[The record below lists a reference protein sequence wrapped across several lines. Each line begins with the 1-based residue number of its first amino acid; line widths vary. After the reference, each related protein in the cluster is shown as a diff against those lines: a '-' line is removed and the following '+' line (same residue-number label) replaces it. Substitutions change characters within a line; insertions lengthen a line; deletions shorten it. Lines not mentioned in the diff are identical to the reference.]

1 MNIRTILFLLVA
13 AAVALPLSAQE
24 RRPVYIV
31 NGERYEGDAFREI
44 PPAEI
49 ERMEQL
55 PADEQTIER
64 YGSDASNGVI
74 LITLKYDSK
83 AVFTADSL
91 SFDRHVARRIKW
103 DATDPVARVVY
114 RFKVQCD
121 GSVVLYRSARID
133 RRTAAPQGGQGRRRG
148 SAVVARDQGRPAG
161 RDGTRAACSPRRARH
176 AARTGRDPALNA
188 GGRRRPD
195 VSFREILE
203 KNGPAPVR
211 SNSLF
216 RRELDREMLVDAPAS
231 ARQRNFAVRRPD
243 RSLRIGGK

>member
-74 LITLKYDSK
+74 LIMLKYDSK

-91 SFDRHVARRIKW
+91 SFDRYVARRIKW

-121 GSVVLYRSARID
+121 GSVVLTDLLESTDGRL
-133 RRTAAPQGGQGRRRG
+133 RRKVVKAVEEAPRWSPATKDGLPVETEHVLRVQLPEGRAMPPER
-148 SAVVARDQGRPAG
+148 AV
-161 RDGTRAACSPRRARH
+161 
-176 AARTGRDPALNA
+176 
-188 GGRRRPD
+188 
-195 VSFREILE
+195 IL
-203 KNGPAPVR
+203 
-211 SNSLF
+211 L
-216 RRELDREMLVDAPAS
+216 
-231 ARQRNFAVRRPD
+231 
-243 RSLRIGGK
+243 

>member
-91 SFDRHVARRIKW
+91 SFDRYVARRIKW

-121 GSVVLYRSARID
+121 GSVVLTDLLESTDGRLRRKVVKAVEEAPRWSPAT
-133 RRTAAPQGGQGRRRG
+133 RTAG
-148 SAVVARDQGRPAG
+148 G
-161 RDGTRAACSPRRARH
+161 RDGTRAARAAPRRARH
-176 AARTGRDPALNA
+176 AAERA
-188 GGRRRPD
+188 
-195 VSFREILE
+195 VIL
-203 KNGPAPVR
+203 
-211 SNSLF
+211 L
-216 RRELDREMLVDAPAS
+216 
-231 ARQRNFAVRRPD
+231 
-243 RSLRIGGK
+243 

>member
-91 SFDRHVARRIKW
+91 SFDRYVARRIKW

-121 GSVVLYRSARID
+121 GSVVLTDLLESTDGRL
-133 RRTAAPQGGQGRRRG
+133 RRKVVKAVEEAPRW
-148 SAVVARDQGRPAG
+148 SPATKAG
-161 RDGTRAACSPRRARH
+161 RSRRNTCCACSSPKGA
-176 AARTGRDPALNA
+176 PC
-188 GGRRRPD
+188 RP
-195 VSFREILE
+195 
-203 KNGPAPVR
+203 NGP
-211 SNSLF
+211 
-216 RRELDREMLVDAPAS
+216 
-231 ARQRNFAVRRPD
+231 
-243 RSLRIGGK
+243 

>member
-91 SFDRHVARRIKW
+91 SFENELTGIRI
-103 DATDPVARVVY
+103 
-114 RFKVQCD
+114 
-121 GSVVLYRSARID
+121 
-133 RRTAAPQGGQGRRRG
+133 AAPN
-148 SAVVARDQGRPAG
+148 D
-161 RDGTRAACSPRRARH
+161 
-176 AARTGRDPALNA
+176 N
-188 GGRRRPD
+188 
-195 VSFREILE
+195 
-203 KNGPAPVR
+203 
-211 SNSLF
+211 
-216 RRELDREMLVDAPAS
+216 
-231 ARQRNFAVRRPD
+231 
-243 RSLRIGGK
+243 

>member
-91 SFDRHVARRIKW
+91 SFDRYVARRIKW

-121 GSVVLYRSARID
+121 GSVVLTDLLESTDGCAARWS
-133 RRTAAPQGGQGRRRG
+133 RPSKRLRG
-148 SAVVARDQGRPAG
+148 GRPRPRTDG
-161 RDGTRAACSPRRARH
+161 RSRRNTCCACSSPKGA
-176 AARTGRDPALNA
+176 PC
-188 GGRRRPD
+188 RP
-195 VSFREILE
+195 
-203 KNGPAPVR
+203 NGP
-211 SNSLF
+211 
-216 RRELDREMLVDAPAS
+216 
-231 ARQRNFAVRRPD
+231 
-243 RSLRIGGK
+243 